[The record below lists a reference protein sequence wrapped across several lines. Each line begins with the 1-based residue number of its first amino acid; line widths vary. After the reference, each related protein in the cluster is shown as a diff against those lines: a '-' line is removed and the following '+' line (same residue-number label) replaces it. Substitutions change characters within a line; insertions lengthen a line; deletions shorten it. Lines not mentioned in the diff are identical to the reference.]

1 MSDTYT
7 QGYSNFVGVDLSSDP
22 RAVARNRLA
31 YAENMWRD
39 YESEQ
44 GEAIETFPG
53 FRRLVRGLGTVHG
66 IFSFRGRDGG
76 EYLVVH
82 AGTRLYSFRDEYI
95 AAMSDVALNEEAALR
110 GVSLRDSDSH
120 GFIFN
125 NKLYILDGENFV
137 VVESVTDK
145 DGAVSVTAGELD
157 AYVPTTYLNGEPY
170 EQRNMLTDEAY
181 EIFTEEVYEDK
192 NRNSFGYFEYEI
204 DSIRSVRVFGFKRLF
219 RSPYITLVDYSAYKG
234 IRPNEM
240 IFEPNAFSDTEVR
253 EICIMVERSVVFDF
267 NCFSNCPNL
276 ERVKILFNQ
285 YNDELAHFKLDIAYN
300 AFEGCPKLEKIEVFN
315 KNYSQEESDSYHT
328 GLNPADWAINNY
340 SGKPISITKVAT
352 DEELF
357 SHKSPTE
364 YGKRV
369 AVAELA
375 RFVSY
380 VVNMATDSMVR
391 FGYSLKKET
400 VNNETIEAVEY
411 IYMSRADLEY
421 TDADDDSEEPVKY
434 MGKSKARLTLDPLHF
449 STIENVKN
457 YRDGNPDYRGTGVE
471 AINHCTKS
479 AVFDGRIFLTG
490 NPELPNTV
498 FYSHRNLTG
507 ANDPTYFGA
516 YNYFNDGDGNTPN
529 VDLLSTPSMLMVLK
543 NSTVQDGSVYYHT
556 GAFNDDEK
564 SYGLVPRIYPSTS
577 GAAGLGCA
585 GKLVPGTVACNF
597 LDDAVFLSVRG
608 LEAVGK
614 QTVNLERTI
623 AHRSGNVDRL
633 LVTEDL
639 SGASIAEWKGYLVIC
654 CRGNFYLADSRVIN
668 QHSDGSYQY
677 EWYFLKGLGC
687 YDAYTGGYRY
697 LRDWYA
703 IDDSGNTLDD
713 CTVIINGTQRR
724 IGDVFLTLDEDFRG
738 DSTQITV
745 WSAQRPD
752 GSQFYFY
759 ADGDKALEAID
770 EERTGVGAFNP
781 IHKIV
786 TVGDRLYLATE
797 GGDVCVVNTDKR
809 GVPDYDGQIFESNRI
824 ASRWYSFGGLR
835 YPSVAVTRLD
845 DCSKPML
852 AKGTVY
858 GTAVARFKMMP
869 GSRATVRVSTNGR
882 DFKTVGEAYAERYDA
897 GSLDFSNFSFGENE
911 DAVLTLREL
920 TRNWVDKQYSFTS
933 DGFCEPFGLYEISY
947 LYVTKGRIRRPF
959 ATVER
964 K

>member
-1 MSDTYT
+1 MSTYT
-7 QGYSNFVGVDLSSDP
+7 QHYSNFIGVDLSSDP

-31 YAENMWRD
+31 YSENMWRD

-53 FRRLVRGLGTVHG
+53 FRRLVRGLGAVHG
-66 IFSFRGRDGG
+66 LFSFRGRDGG

-95 AAMSDVALNEEAALR
+95 AAMSDVALNKEAALKN
-110 GVSLRDSDSH
+110 VSLRDSDSH

-157 AYVPTTYLNGEPY
+157 AYVPTTYFNGEPY

-181 EIFTEEVYEDK
+181 EIVDK
-192 NRNSFGYFEYEI
+192 NKYFYGGTKDDGSEYKISAGWQYFVEAEFLYGDAQKTILKGFSGGTGMPTLNIDLSGKAANNLEVEEAAFADRN
-204 DSIRSVRVFGFKRLF
+204 DIRSVDVRCKTIKFNKDSFANCENLASVKAYLDWNKGDDPPQVVINTQAFAGCKSLKEICIYTTYAALPTPDVSLPEGISLLIVQVAEGDSDYDHHPADSFNTRFEIGELAERLLF
-219 RSPYITLVDYSAYKG
+219 AKNEKADTFINCAYKG
-234 IRPNEM
+234 HSVKNDGETIDAVQYVYVIKDDLKYDEENPND
-240 IFEPNAFSDTEVR
+240 IS
-253 EICIMVERSVVFDF
+253 S
-267 NCFSNCPNL
+267 
-276 ERVKILFNQ
+276 VKI
-285 YNDELAHFKLDIAYN
+285 KLQLY
-300 AFEGCPKLEKIEVFN
+300 
-315 KNYSQEESDSYHT
+315 
-328 GLNPADWAINNY
+328 
-340 SGKPISITKVAT
+340 
-352 DEELF
+352 
-357 SHKSPTE
+357 
-364 YGKRV
+364 
-369 AVAELA
+369 
-375 RFVSY
+375 
-380 VVNMATDSMVR
+380 
-391 FGYSLKKET
+391 
-400 VNNETIEAVEY
+400 
-411 IYMSRADLEY
+411 
-421 TDADDDSEEPVKY
+421 
-434 MGKSKARLTLDPLHF
+434 PLHF
-449 STIENVKN
+449 STIEDVKN

-471 AINHCTKS
+471 AINHCTKC

-585 GKLVPGTVACNF
+585 GRLVPGTVACNF

-633 LVTEDL
+633 LITEDL

-713 CTVIINGTQRR
+713 CTVVINGTQRR

-745 WSAQRPD
+745 YSAQRPD

-781 IHKIV
+781 VHKIV
-786 TVGDRLYLATE
+786 TVGERLYLATE

-882 DFKTVGEAYAERYDA
+882 DFKTVGEAYSERYDA

-911 DAVLTLREL
+911 DTVLTLREL
-920 TRNWVDKQYSFTS
+920 TRNWVDKQYRFTS